1 MTNYISIDGG
11 TTNTR
16 IRLVSN
22 EKITDSVK
30 LDIGARSVIGD
41 NSKLKQE
48 IKNAIFNILK
58 NNNLTTDD
66 ISVILASGMITS
78 EFGLYELP
86 HINTPAGISELNMG
100 LNKIL
105 LKDISDIP
113 FVFIPGV
120 KIKGDNLESTDF
132 MRGEETELMGIE
144 DKKYGNAIYVLPGSH
159 SKIICTDKDGRITYF
174 SSMLTGEMISAIAR
188 NTILS
193 DAVDLSNTDIS
204 EEYLIKGYKYCNEFG
219 INEALFKVR
228 ILKNIYS
235 ESSENIYS
243 FFLGAVLNGEIEKI
257 LKRPEETVV
266 IGGKKQIKKA
276 TAYILNETSDKTVV
290 VLSDEIVEN
299 SVVSGQIKIY
309 EYK

>member
-1 MTNYISIDGG
+1 MANYISIDGG

-30 LDIGARSVIGD
+30 LNIGARSVIED
-41 NSKLKQE
+41 NTKLKRE
-48 IKNAIFNILK
+48 IKNAISQILQNK
-58 NNNLTTDD
+58 DLTVED

-86 HINTPAGISELNMG
+86 HIIAPAGISELNAG
-100 LNKIL
+100 LTKIVL
-105 LKDISDIP
+105 DDISDIP

-120 KIKGDNLESTDF
+120 KIKGDTLENTDF

-159 SKIICTDKDGRITYF
+159 SKIICTDNDGKITYF
-174 SSMLTGEMISAIAR
+174 SSMLTGEMISAIAKS
-188 NTILS
+188 TILS

-204 EEYLIKGYKYCNEFG
+204 KEYLMKGYKYCNEFG

-228 ILKNIYS
+228 ILKNIFS
-235 ESSENIYS
+235 TSSENIYS
-243 FFLGAVLNGEIEKI
+243 FFLGAVLNGEIQKI
-257 LKRPEETVV
+257 LNSPEETVV
-266 IGGKKQIKKA
+266 IGGKNQIRQA
-276 TAYILNETSDKTVV
+276 TAYIINETSDKTVV
-290 VLSDEIVEN
+290 VLSDESVEN
-299 SVVSGQIKIY
+299 SVVFGQIKIY